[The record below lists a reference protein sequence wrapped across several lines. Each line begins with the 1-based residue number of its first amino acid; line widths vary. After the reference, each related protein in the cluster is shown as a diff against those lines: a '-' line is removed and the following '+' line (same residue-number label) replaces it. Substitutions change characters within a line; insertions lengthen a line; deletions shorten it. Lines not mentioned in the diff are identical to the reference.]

1 MSQEPRDAP
10 THEPANGV
18 SEGEVVAHADD
29 RIEDIED
36 EFGPNPPRRGST
48 PGNPGAEEKPS
59 KPQVI

>member
-1 MSQEPRDAP
+1 MSQESRDAP
-10 THEPANGV
+10 NHESANAV
-18 SEGEVVAHADD
+18 SEGDVVAHADA

-59 KPQVI
+59 EPQAI